1 MAHTRAMSIQV
12 VHVRFSGGAVW
23 LLVIAAFAAG
33 YLLGV
38 LHLQEYLQRAC
49 PTPAAC

>member
-1 MAHTRAMSIQV
+1 MSIQV
-12 VHVRFSGGAVW
+12 VHVRFSGVAVW

-38 LHLQEYLQRAC
+38 LHLQEFFHRATTC
-49 PTPAAC
+49 SVAC